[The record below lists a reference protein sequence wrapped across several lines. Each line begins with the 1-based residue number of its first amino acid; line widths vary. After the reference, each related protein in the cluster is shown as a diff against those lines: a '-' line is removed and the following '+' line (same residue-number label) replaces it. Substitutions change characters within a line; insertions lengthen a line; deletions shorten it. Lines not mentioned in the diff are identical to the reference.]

1 MRHRNEGRKLSR
13 NTSHRRA
20 LLRNL
25 VTSLLEHGR
34 LMTTLPKAKEI
45 RPLAEKMITLGKRD
59 NLHARRQVHSYLLKD
74 ATAKKVFDTIA
85 PKFADRK
92 GRIQPDHQ
100 AGEPQ
105 RRRRGH
111 RDHRTARKRTRSQE
125 SRARG
130 KGRGEGRKEAQE
142 RRLKKRRTRQ
152 AARSRQLSGAPGVS
166 RGFSFMAEEEL
177 KIEDTFQWNPG
188 DYSLMLRGFW
198 AWLSS
203 FWSS

>member
-34 LMTTLPKAKEI
+34 VMTTLPKAKEV

-59 NLHARRQVHSYLLKD
+59 NLHARRMVHSYLLKD

-92 GRIQPDHQ
+92 GGYSRIIKL
-100 AGEPQ
+100 GN
-105 RRRRGH
+105 
-111 RDHRTARKRTRSQE
+111 RKGDGADIAIIELLGSDLE
-125 SRARG
+125 AKKAERAA
-130 KGRGEGRKEAQE
+130 KAEAKDAKKPKSEDKEE
-142 RRLKKRRTRQ
+142 K
-152 AARSRQLSGAPGVS
+152 
-166 RGFSFMAEEEL
+166 
-177 KIEDTFQWNPG
+177 D
-188 DYSLMLRGFW
+188 
-198 AWLSS
+198 
-203 FWSS
+203 